1 MSQHDIEVEHERKTK
16 NIADKL
22 HKGQVF
28 SVQKRSVGGMDANE
42 RRRYELSSNKNKQS
56 SVEPYTNF
64 NFRSEQRS
72 MWITDKNFII

>member
-1 MSQHDIEVEHERKTK
+1 VEHERKTK

-42 RRRYELSSNKNKQS
+42 SRRYELSSNKNKQNK
-56 SVEPYTNF
+56 SVEPYTNL

-72 MWITDKNFII
+72 MWITDKNFIN